1 MSHWYR
7 RTGVALMLDVHVQPG
22 AARTEVAGLHDGR
35 LKLRLAARATD
46 GRANAALVAFIAA
59 RLGVAKRDVSIES
72 GLSSRRK
79 RVRVIAP
86 TRAPETLLG
95 AARAEA

>member
-1 MSHWYR
+1 
-7 RTGVALMLDVHVQPG
+7 MLDVHVQPG

-59 RLGVAKRDVSIES
+59 RLGVSKRDVSIES
-72 GLSSRRK
+72 GLNSRRK

-86 TRAPETLLG
+86 AHAPETLLC
-95 AARAEA
+95 AAPTKA

>member
-1 MSHWYR
+1 
-7 RTGVALMLDVHVQPG
+7 MLDVHVQPG

-46 GRANAALVAFIAA
+46 GRANAALVAFIAT
-59 RLGVAKRDVSIES
+59 RLGVSKRAVSIES
-72 GLSSRRK
+72 GLTSRRK

-86 TRAPETLLG
+86 AHAPETLLRAG
-95 AARAEA
+95 GAEA